1 MTSAKWR
8 FLFRA
13 RQQPFTL
20 GLLAG
25 EFMCP
30 SYSVFLFPDAP
41 FRGLFIGSAPPQF
54 AKKPLAM
61 HFLFQYP
68 QGLID
73 VIVAYVNAQFIS

>member
-1 MTSAKWR
+1 MTSAER
-8 FLFRA
+8 RLLFRA
-13 RQQPFTL
+13 GQQSFTL

-41 FRGLFIGSAPPQF
+41 FRGFLISSTPPQF
-54 AKKPLAM
+54 TQKPLAL

-73 VIVAYVNAQFIS
+73 VVVAYIDAQFVS

>member
-1 MTSAKWR
+1 MTSDER
-8 FLFRA
+8 RLLFRSG
-13 RQQPFTL
+13 QQPFTL
-20 GLLAG
+20 VLLAG

-73 VIVAYVNAQFIS
+73 VVVAYVDAQFVS